1 MGSSQ
6 QSASPQSGAH
16 FDYLVIGAGIS
27 GIGAAYYL
35 GQRFQGSRFAVLD
48 AMDGFGGTWWTHR
61 YPGARSDSDLY
72 TYGYAFKPWPGSSIA
87 TADEI
92 RKYLH
97 EVIEENGLAPHIHYG
112 HKVQAANW
120 SSQDQRWT
128 VEVTRTG
135 SDETLTL
142 TTRFLWMCSGYYD
155 HAQSYTPQWPGM
167 DSFQGQVVHPQHWP
181 QDLDCTGKRVV
192 VIGSGATAATLIPAL
207 ANQVEHVT
215 MLQRSPTFFSAQ
227 PRAHPLEGPLRA
239 LDLPEEWIHEIM
251 RRAHLARGA
260 EVVRMSFEKPQDLR
274 AVLIDQARALLPEGF
289 DVDKH
294 FSPRYRPWQQR
305 LALIPDGDLF
315 AAIRSGKASVV
326 TDTIECF
333 DASGIQLTSGERL
346 DADIVVSATGFNLN
360 VLGGVPFSVDGE
372 AVDFSQRVA
381 WRGMMVE
388 GIPNMAYVMGYFRS
402 SWTLR
407 LDMVCDLVC
416 RVVEH
421 MQAQGHGQVV
431 PTVRSED
438 ADMPRLLWMDPENF
452 NAGYVQRA
460 QHRMFRQGDR
470 HPWKNG
476 MEYYEEKTLLPAV
489 PADDNT
495 LAYR

>member
-1 MGSSQ
+1 MGSSH
-6 QSASPQSGAH
+6 QSASPLNGAH

-27 GIGAAYYL
+27 GIGAAYYM
-35 GQRFQGSRFAVLD
+35 GQRFPDGRFAVLD

-61 YPGARSDSDLY
+61 YPGVRSDSDLY

-87 TADEI
+87 TSDEI
-92 RKYLH
+92 RKYMR
-97 EVIEENGLAPHIHYG
+97 EVIDENGLAPHIHYG
-112 HKVQAANW
+112 HKVQSANW
-120 SSQDQRWT
+120 SSTDQRWT
-128 VEVTRTG
+128 LTVTRTG

-155 HAQSYTPQWPGM
+155 HDQSYTPQWPGM
-167 DSFQGQVVHPQHWP
+167 DSFQGRIVHPQHWP

-207 ANQVEHVT
+207 VDQVAHVT

-239 LDLPEEWIHEIM
+239 LDLPDTWIHEIM
-251 RRAHLARGA
+251 RRAHLARNA
-260 EVVRMSFEKPQDLR
+260 EVVRMSFDKPQDLR
-274 AVLIDQARALLPEGF
+274 AFFLDQARTQLPEGF

-294 FSPRYRPWQQR
+294 FNPRYRPWQQR
-305 LALIPDGDLF
+305 VALIPDGDLF
-315 AAIRSGKASVV
+315 TAIRSGKASVV
-326 TDTIECF
+326 TDNIDCF
-333 DASGIQLTSGERL
+333 DATGIQLTGGERL
-346 DADIVVSATGFNLN
+346 DADIVVSATGFNMS
-360 VLGGVPFSVDGE
+360 VMGGVPFSVDGE

-388 GIPNMAYVMGYFRS
+388 GVPNMAYVMGYLRA

-416 RVVEH
+416 RVLDH
-421 MQAQGHGQVV
+421 MQTQGHGQVV
-431 PTVRSED
+431 PTVHGED
-438 ADMPRLLWMDPENF
+438 ADMPRLPWMDPENF

-460 QHRMFRQGDR
+460 QHRMLRQGDR

-476 MEYYEEKTLLPAV
+476 LEYYEEKNLLPAV
-489 PADDNT
+489 QADDST

>member
-1 MGSSQ
+1 MASSHP
-6 QSASPQSGAH
+6 SASPQSGEH

-27 GIGAAYYL
+27 GIGAAYYM
-35 GQRFQGSRFAVLD
+35 GQRFPGSRFAVLD
-48 AMDGFGGTWWTHR
+48 AMGGFGGTWWTHR

-112 HKVQAANW
+112 HRVQSANW

-167 DSFQGQVVHPQHWP
+167 DSFQGRVVHPQHWP
-181 QDLDCTGKRVV
+181 QDLDCTGQRVV

-207 ANQVEHVT
+207 ADRVEHVT

-239 LDLPEEWIHEIM
+239 LDLPDDWIHEIM

-274 AVLIDQARALLPEGF
+274 TVLIDQARALLPEGF

-333 DASGIQLTSGERL
+333 DATGIQLTGGERL

-416 RVVEH
+416 RVLEH

-489 PADDNT
+489 PPDDST